1 MLTFQGLYERF
12 QKITSD
18 DSTDNVT
25 FGKALINETQ
35 KLVCSLK
42 NWSFAEETNTSTSSA
57 GQQSVKLPVN
67 YRRLITVNV
76 TSGGVKYTPS
86 EVSNQMTFDKLNA
99 QGTSVTSDFPSYFH
113 IREGALLLY
122 PAISSASLTITTV
135 SLIRPIDMTAAD
147 YTTGTVSA
155 IANGAVAITGS
166 GTTWTAAMVGR
177 YIRITSEGQ
186 WYKIATRVS
195 DTAITI
201 DKPYEGTTIAAGSE
215 AYTIGQLPIVPEEFE
230 DLLWL
235 RPVAIYYMMKGE
247 ETKSNFYMKEYKDM
261 LIDLRNQ
268 YQSQTTQNAFGIF
281 GELNVPNVNDYPL
294 NIS

>member
-18 DSTDNVT
+18 DSADNVT
-25 FGKALINETQ
+25 FGKSLINETH
-35 KLVCSLK
+35 KLICGLK
-42 NWSFAEETNTSTSSA
+42 YWPFTEETNTSTSTA
-57 GQQSVKLPVN
+57 GQSSVKLPVN
-67 YRRLITVNV
+67 FRKLITINV
-76 TSGGVKYTPS
+76 TSGSIKHTPI
-86 EVSNQMTFDKLNA
+86 EVSNQATFDRITA
-99 QGTSVTSDFPSYFH
+99 QNSGTSDQPTYFH
-113 IREGALLLY
+113 IREGALLLS
-122 PAISSASLTITTV
+122 PAISSADLTITTV
-135 SLIRPIDMTAAD
+135 SHIRPRDMTAAD
-147 YTTGTVSA
+147 YVTGTVSA

-195 DTAITI
+195 DTSITI

-215 AYTIGQLPIVPEEFE
+215 AYTIGELPIIPEEFE

-235 RPVAIYYMMKGE
+235 RPVSIYYMMKKEKE
-247 ETKSNFYMKEYKDM
+247 ESSYFTREYKDM

-268 YQSQTTQNAFGIF
+268 YQSQTTQNTSEIF
-281 GELNVPNVNDYPL
+281 GSYNIPNVNDYPQ
-294 NIS
+294 NIT